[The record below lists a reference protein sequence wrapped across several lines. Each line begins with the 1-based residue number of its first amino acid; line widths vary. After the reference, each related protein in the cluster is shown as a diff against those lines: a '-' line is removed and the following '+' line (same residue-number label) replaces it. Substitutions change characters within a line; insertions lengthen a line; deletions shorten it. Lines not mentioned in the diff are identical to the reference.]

1 MAVFRVEKTKDYTVM
16 SNYHLKDKTITL
28 KAKGLLSMMLSLP
41 DDWNYTTRGLARI
54 CKEGVDAIGTILR
67 ELEKAGYIVRHQ
79 TRDRNGRMAETEYV
93 IYERPQP
100 NTDSPCSEEPYT
112 ESPCTENPYTVNPY
126 TDKPDTEEPCTENPA
141 QINTNR
147 LNTNLSST
155 ESINPSLPPLRGS
168 NRSEAMSIQRMD
180 TYRDIIRDNIGYD
193 RLMDDPRYND
203 TLPEIVELITDTIC
217 GSRKSIRIAGAEYPI
232 EAVRSRLLQL
242 NQEHIEFVLDA
253 MQRNTSQIK
262 NMKAYL
268 LTALYNAPLTITSS
282 YQSQANYDA
291 VHRS

>member
-1 MAVFRVEKTKDYTVM
+1 MQ
-16 SNYHLKDKTITL
+16 L
-28 KAKGLLSMMLSLP
+28 
-41 DDWNYTTRGLARI
+41 
-54 CKEGVDAIGTILR
+54 
-67 ELEKAGYIVRHQ
+67 
-79 TRDRNGRMAETEYV
+79 
-93 IYERPQP
+93 
-100 NTDSPCSEEPYT
+100 
-112 ESPCTENPYTVNPY
+112 
-126 TDKPDTEEPCTENPA
+126 
-141 QINTNR
+141 NTNR

-193 RLMDDPRYND
+193 RLMDDTRYND

-217 GSRKSIRIAGAEYPI
+217 GSRKSIRIAGADYPI

>member
-28 KAKGLLSMMLSLP
+28 KAKGLLSQMLSLP
-41 DDWNYTTRGLARI
+41 ESWNYTLEGLAQLN
-54 CKEGVDAIGTILR
+54 KEKIDAIR
-67 ELEKAGYIVRHQ
+67 AAVKELETAGYIERSRE
-79 TRDRNGRMAETEYV
+79 RDSKGRLGDT
-93 IYERPQP
+93 IYTIFEQP
-100 NTDSPCSEEPYT
+100 KPPTL
-112 ESPCTENPYTVNPY
+112 ENPTL
-126 TDKPDTEEPCTENPA
+126 ENPTLENPTLDNPTLGKPT
-141 QINTNR
+141 QENPILLNTNR

-155 ESINPSLPPLRGS
+155 ESINPSRPPLRES

-193 RLMDDPRYND
+193 RLMDDSRYND
-203 TLPEIVELITDTIC
+203 TLPEIVELITDIIC
-217 GSRKSIRIAGAEYPI
+217 GSRKSIRIAGADYPI

-253 MQRNTSQIK
+253 MQRNTTQIK

-282 YQSQANYDA
+282 YQSQASYDA
-291 VHRS
+291 AHRS

>member
-28 KAKGLLSMMLSLP
+28 KAKGLLSQMLSLP
-41 DDWNYTTRGLARI
+41 ESWNYTLEGLAQLN
-54 CKEGVDAIGTILR
+54 KEKIDAIR
-67 ELEKAGYIVRHQ
+67 AAVKELETAGYIERSRE
-79 TRDRNGRMAETEYV
+79 RDSKGRLGDT
-93 IYERPQP
+93 IYTIFEQP
-100 NTDSPCSEEPYT
+100 KPPTL
-112 ESPCTENPYTVNPY
+112 ENPTL
-126 TDKPDTEEPCTENPA
+126 ENPTLENPTLDNPILDNPTLGKPT
-141 QINTNR
+141 QGNPMQLNTNR

-193 RLMDDPRYND
+193 RLMDDTRYND

-217 GSRKSIRIAGAEYPI
+217 GSRKSIRIAGADYPI

>member
-28 KAKGLLSMMLSLP
+28 KAKGLLSQMLSLP
-41 DDWNYTTRGLARI
+41 ESWNYTLEGLAQLN
-54 CKEGVDAIGTILR
+54 KEKIDAIR
-67 ELEKAGYIVRHQ
+67 AAVKELETAGYIERSRE
-79 TRDRNGRMAETEYV
+79 RDSKGRLGDT
-93 IYERPQP
+93 IYTIFEQP
-100 NTDSPCSEEPYT
+100 KPPTL
-112 ESPCTENPYTVNPY
+112 ENPTL
-126 TDKPDTEEPCTENPA
+126 ENPTLENPTLDNPILDNPTLGKPT
-141 QINTNR
+141 QGNPMQLNTNR

-193 RLMDDPRYND
+193 RLMDDSRYND

-217 GSRKSIRIAGAEYPI
+217 GSRKSIRIAGADYPI

-242 NQEHIEFVLDA
+242 NQEHIEFVMDA

>member
-28 KAKGLLSMMLSLP
+28 KAKGLLSQMLSLP
-41 DDWNYTTRGLARI
+41 ESWNYTLEGLAQLN
-54 CKEGVDAIGTILR
+54 KEKIDAIR
-67 ELEKAGYIVRHQ
+67 AAVKELETAGYIKRSRE
-79 TRDRNGRMAETEYV
+79 RDSKGRLGDT
-93 IYERPQP
+93 IYTIFEQP
-100 NTDSPCSEEPYT
+100 KSPT
-112 ESPCTENPYTVNPY
+112 LENPTL
-126 TDKPDTEEPCTENPA
+126 ENPTLDNPILDNPTSGKPT
-141 QINTNR
+141 QGNPMQLNTNR

-193 RLMDDPRYND
+193 RLMDDTRYND

-217 GSRKSIRIAGAEYPI
+217 GSRKSIRIAGADYPI

-242 NQEHIEFVLDA
+242 NQEHIEFMLDA

>member
-112 ESPCTENPYTVNPY
+112 ESPCTENP
-126 TDKPDTEEPCTENPA
+126 A
-141 QINTNR
+141 QLNTNR

-155 ESINPSLPPLRGS
+155 ESINPSIRPLRGS
-168 NRSEAMSIQRMD
+168 DRSEAMSIQRMD

-193 RLMDDPRYND
+193 RLMDDSRYND

-217 GSRKSIRIAGAEYPI
+217 GSRKSIRIAGADYPI

-242 NQEHIEFVLDA
+242 NQEHIEFVMDA
-253 MQRNTSQIK
+253 MQRNTTQIK

-282 YQSQANYDA
+282 YQSQASYDA
-291 VHRS
+291 AHRN

>member
-28 KAKGLLSMMLSLP
+28 KAKGLLSQMLSLP
-41 DDWNYTTRGLARI
+41 ESWNYTLEGLAQLN
-54 CKEGVDAIGTILR
+54 KEKIDAIR
-67 ELEKAGYIVRHQ
+67 AAVKELETAGYIERSRE
-79 TRDRNGRMAETEYV
+79 RDSKGRLGDT
-93 IYERPQP
+93 IYTIFEQP
-100 NTDSPCSEEPYT
+100 KPPTL
-112 ESPCTENPYTVNPY
+112 ENPTLGNP
-126 TDKPDTEEPCTENPA
+126 TLENPTLDNPTLGKPT
-141 QINTNR
+141 QGNPMQLNTNTS
-147 LNTNLSST
+147 NTNLSST

-168 NRSEAMSIQRMD
+168 IRSEAMSIQRMD

-193 RLMDDPRYND
+193 RLMDDSRYND

-217 GSRKSIRIAGAEYPI
+217 GSRKSIRIAGADYPI

-253 MQRNTSQIK
+253 MQRNTTQIK

-282 YQSQANYDA
+282 YQSQASYDA
-291 VHRS
+291 AHRN

>member
-1 MAVFRVEKTKDYTVM
+1 
-16 SNYHLKDKTITL
+16 
-28 KAKGLLSMMLSLP
+28 
-41 DDWNYTTRGLARI
+41 
-54 CKEGVDAIGTILR
+54 
-67 ELEKAGYIVRHQ
+67 
-79 TRDRNGRMAETEYV
+79 
-93 IYERPQP
+93 
-100 NTDSPCSEEPYT
+100 
-112 ESPCTENPYTVNPY
+112 
-126 TDKPDTEEPCTENPA
+126 
-141 QINTNR
+141 
-147 LNTNLSST
+147 
-155 ESINPSLPPLRGS
+155 
-168 NRSEAMSIQRMD
+168 MSIQRMD

-253 MQRNTSQIK
+253 MQHNTTQIK

>member
-1 MAVFRVEKTKDYTVM
+1 M

-28 KAKGLLSMMLSLP
+28 KAKGLLSQMLSLP
-41 DDWNYTTRGLARI
+41 ESWNYTLEGLAQLN
-54 CKEGVDAIGTILR
+54 KEKIDAIR
-67 ELEKAGYIVRHQ
+67 AAVKELETAGYIERSRE
-79 TRDRNGRMAETEYV
+79 RDSKGRLGDT
-93 IYERPQP
+93 IYTIFEQP
-100 NTDSPCSEEPYT
+100 KPPTL
-112 ESPCTENPYTVNPY
+112 ENPTLGNP
-126 TDKPDTEEPCTENPA
+126 TLENPTLGNPTLENPTLDNPTLGKPT
-141 QINTNR
+141 QGNPMQLNTNTS
-147 LNTNLSST
+147 NTNLSST

-168 NRSEAMSIQRMD
+168 IRSEAMSIQRMD

-193 RLMDDPRYND
+193 RLMDDSRYND

-217 GSRKSIRIAGAEYPI
+217 GSRKSIRIAGADYPI

-253 MQRNTSQIK
+253 MQRNTTQIK

-282 YQSQANYDA
+282 YESQANYDA

>member
-141 QINTNR
+141 QLNTNR

-168 NRSEAMSIQRMD
+168 NRSEDVHTAD
-180 TYRDIIRDNIGYD
+180 GYLPGYHPGQH
-193 RLMDDPRYND
+193 RL
-203 TLPEIVELITDTIC
+203 
-217 GSRKSIRIAGAEYPI
+217 
-232 EAVRSRLLQL
+232 
-242 NQEHIEFVLDA
+242 
-253 MQRNTSQIK
+253 
-262 NMKAYL
+262 
-268 LTALYNAPLTITSS
+268 
-282 YQSQANYDA
+282 
-291 VHRS
+291 

>member
-41 DDWNYTTRGLARI
+41 DDWNYTLEGLAQLN
-54 CKEGVDAIGTILR
+54 KEKIDAIR
-67 ELEKAGYIVRHQ
+67 AAVKELETAGYIERSRE
-79 TRDRNGRMAETEYV
+79 RDSKGRLGDT
-93 IYERPQP
+93 IYIIFEQP
-100 NTDSPCSEEPYT
+100 KPPTL
-112 ESPCTENPYTVNPY
+112 ENPTL
-126 TDKPDTEEPCTENPA
+126 ENPILGNPTLDNPTLGKPT
-141 QINTNR
+141 QENPILLNTNR

-168 NRSEAMSIQRMD
+168 NRNETMSIQRMD

-193 RLMDDPRYND
+193 RLMDDSRYND

-217 GSRKSIRIAGAEYPI
+217 GSRKSIRIAGADYPI

-253 MQRNTSQIK
+253 MQRNTTAIR
-262 NMKAYL
+262 NIKAYL

>member
-28 KAKGLLSMMLSLP
+28 KAKGLLSQMLSLP
-41 DDWNYTTRGLARI
+41 ESWNYTLEGLAQLN
-54 CKEGVDAIGTILR
+54 KEKIDAIR
-67 ELEKAGYIVRHQ
+67 AAVKELETAGYIERSRE
-79 TRDRNGRMAETEYV
+79 RDSKGRLGDT
-93 IYERPQP
+93 IYTIFEQP
-100 NTDSPCSEEPYT
+100 KPPTL
-112 ESPCTENPYTVNPY
+112 ENPTL
-126 TDKPDTEEPCTENPA
+126 ENPTLDNPILDNPTLGKPT
-141 QINTNR
+141 QGNPMQLNTNR

-193 RLMDDPRYND
+193 RLMDDTRYND